1 MIGGESNYGRIYD
14 ECVPIS
20 GDEEDF
26 FNYTKDTRTYAISIC
41 MFTVLILQYRMSN
54 LYFSTP
60 DKIISSSVRTRA
72 RAVRFRAYAISTV
85 YYGFFFLYFYVLFN
99 FINRPF
105 QKVFLNPN
113 LIVVSMTKTN
123 EIKRKNI
130 LWHYMQSEMNMHRAK
145 NITK

>member
-41 MFTVLILQYRMSN
+41 MYTVLILQYRMSN

-60 DKIISSSVRTRA
+60 DKIISSSVCTRA

-85 YYGFFFLYFYVLFN
+85 YYGFFFLHFYVLFN

-105 QKVFLNPN
+105 QKYF
-113 LIVVSMTKTN
+113 
-123 EIKRKNI
+123 
-130 LWHYMQSEMNMHRAK
+130 
-145 NITK
+145 